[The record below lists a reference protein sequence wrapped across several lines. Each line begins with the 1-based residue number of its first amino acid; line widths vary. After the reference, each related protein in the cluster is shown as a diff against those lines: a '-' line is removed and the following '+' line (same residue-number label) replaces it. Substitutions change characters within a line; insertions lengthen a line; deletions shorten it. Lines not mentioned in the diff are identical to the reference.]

1 MPFTVNSRRLKSITS
16 REILLR
22 RLTFDL
28 DLLFS
33 ISLLCDAVMLSVI
46 LIIRLIKPL
55 GEGQFGKVHQ
65 GEWTV
70 PGAKIKVDV
79 AIKTLKEGSGEQ
91 DKVKFLQEAA
101 IMGQFTHPNVV
112 QLYGV
117 ITQGEPVSFVCFS
130 LMVHFQVFLF
140 SNDEY
145 YCCLSQVML
154 VLELLLGGDL
164 REMLCNVRLG

>member
-33 ISLLCDAVMLSVI
+33 ISLLCDAAMLSVI

-117 ITQGEPVSFVCFS
+117 ITQGEPVSFVYFS
-130 LMVHFQVFLF
+130 LMVHFQVVLF
-140 SNDEY
+140 SNDKY

-154 VLELLLGGDL
+154 VLELLPGGDL
-164 REMLCNVRLG
+164 REMLRDVRLG